1 MVIYV
6 QSRGISQDNDYR
18 WLKIQKDRQ
27 VCENP
32 QLLNEPINSVGKP
45 VDFIDS
51 QKFSLILA
59 RSRQNLFLLVTGL
72 KAREERTDFMGR
84 KIRNSVIWLYHDDLE
99 NEQKIRAITVLGL
112 RGELEAEVDR
122 AISIGGEYGFEVDF
136 EEIKQIGDSIR
147 VETNN
152 NADLV
157 PKIGN
162 NSEQLRQELALEL
175 ETNCL
180 PNQNGLLVLV
190 TSIKTASTLKQ
201 AKVWR
206 GLSNRIAHDKLTP
219 IKATSQLDKQSEI
232 TALPVETS
240 SRIQRTQKKTL
251 LILTAIATVAILVIL
266 ILTLY

>member
-18 WLKIQKDRQ
+18 WLKIQKDKQ
-27 VCENP
+27 LCENP
-32 QLLNEPINSVGKP
+32 QLLIEPINSAGTKP
-45 VDFIDS
+45 VDLIDS

-59 RSRQNLFLLVTGL
+59 RSHQNLLLLVTGL
-72 KAREERTDFMGR
+72 KTREERTDFMGR
-84 KIRNSVIWLYHDDLE
+84 KIRNSVIWFYHDDPE
-99 NEQKIRAITVLGL
+99 NEQKIRAIAVLAL

-122 AISIGGEYGFEVDF
+122 AINIEGEYGFEVNF
-136 EEIKQIGDSIR
+136 EKIRQISDSIV

-152 NADLV
+152 NADLI

-180 PNQNGLLVLV
+180 PKQNGLLVLV
-190 TSIKTASTLKQ
+190 TSIKTASTLKA

-206 GLSNRIAHDKLTP
+206 GLSNRVAYDKLTP
-219 IKATSQLDKQSEI
+219 IQARYQLDRQ
-232 TALPVETS
+232 
-240 SRIQRTQKKTL
+240 TQKKTL
-251 LILTAIATVAILVIL
+251 LILTAIATVAILVVVVIL
-266 ILTLY
+266 ALK